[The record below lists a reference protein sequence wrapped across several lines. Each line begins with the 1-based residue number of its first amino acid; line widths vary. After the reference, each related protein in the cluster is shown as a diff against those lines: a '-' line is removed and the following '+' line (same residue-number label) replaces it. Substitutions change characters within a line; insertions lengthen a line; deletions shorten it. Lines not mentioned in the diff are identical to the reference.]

1 MPAVAE
7 KPVEVSEGDKIDQH
21 VVICR
26 AYEKIGGRPKN
37 HLKTNAFKVGLTAW
51 RVNIY
56 VEVPSEC
63 FIKSARIEHSFYFKD

>member
-1 MPAVAE
+1 MAAVAE
-7 KPVEVSEGDKIDQH
+7 KPVVEVPEDTDKH
-21 VVICR
+21 AMICR
-26 AYEKIGGRPKN
+26 AYSEIGGRPKN
-37 HLKTNAFKVGLTAW
+37 HLKTNAFKVGPSAW